1 MTASITNHK
10 RDDHGSDFVEQ
21 AVGQEDGADGHKT
34 NPGERRNTSGIVGLV
49 DLEDLR
55 GCGSRMGDRGGRHG
69 AIDGASGAAA
79 GREFLRNGRD
89 HLVSLIRQ
97 REYGRQQLGP

>member
-1 MTASITNHK
+1 
-10 RDDHGSDFVEQ
+10 
-21 AVGQEDGADGHKT
+21 
-34 NPGERRNTSGIVGLV
+34 
-49 DLEDLR
+49 
-55 GCGSRMGDRGGRHG
+55 MGDRGGRHG